1 MLLLLS
7 LLLSMT
13 SQYKTLAEILDIIS
27 TDIRIIFISFKA
39 KWCNPCKKIELFI
52 TELSNSELSEY
63 VNFYSIDIDNSKDAV
78 DYFDIESVPTFMVY
92 LNGKKRGEIKG
103 IDKKEITNL
112 LEDVMKEH
120 NQK

>member
-1 MLLLLS
+1 MS
-7 LLLSMT
+7 IS
-13 SQYKTLAEILDIIS
+13 YHKTLNEILEIIS

-39 KWCNPCKKIELFI
+39 KWCVPCKKIEPFI

-78 DYFDIESVPTFMVY
+78 EYFDISSVPTFMIY
-92 LNGKKRGEIKG
+92 MNGEKKGQITGTE
-103 IDKKEITNL
+103 KKDITNL
-112 LEDVMKEH
+112 LESVMKKY